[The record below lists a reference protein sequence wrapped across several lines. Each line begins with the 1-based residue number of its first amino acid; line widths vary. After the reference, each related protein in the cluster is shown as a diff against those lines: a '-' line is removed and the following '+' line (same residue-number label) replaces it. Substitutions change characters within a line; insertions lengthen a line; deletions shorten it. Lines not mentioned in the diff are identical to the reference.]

1 MSLPG
6 AEQNGGG
13 APANGTAAAQQAG
26 EPTKG
31 GPRNPF
37 ETTGKTYAQSKPP
50 TTPSATSQPQLGM
63 NGAPQGYASQGA
75 SSQGATQSSS
85 NLPPEQREQIAS
97 GAKSKH
103 RNWAIREDTRAA
115 VPITRPIQV
124 ECRGN
129 QFTVISERGDIL
141 RNQTI
146 VMNGPTTEALEPL
159 VAAVWERVN
168 AWGIAGTGMYWRPV
182 LVVNIAPDGRSR
194 YDDLAGLLADSGLE
208 VREKNGRP
216 RAAQT
221 PQPPR
226 QR

>member
-1 MSLPG
+1 MTLPG
-6 AEQNGGG
+6 ASQQGGG
-13 APANGTAAAQQAG
+13 APANGAAATEQVG
-26 EPTKG
+26 DPTKG

-37 ETTGKTYAQSKPP
+37 ETTGKTYAQAKPP
-50 TTPSATSQPQLGM
+50 TTASASGQPQLNM
-63 NGAPQGYASQGA
+63 NGAPQGYAPQGA
-75 SSQGATQSSS
+75 SAPGGQQSS
-85 NLPPEQREQIAS
+85 NQLPQEQREQIAN

-141 RNQTI
+141 RSQTI
-146 VMNGPTTEALEPL
+146 AVNGPTSEALEPL

-194 YDDLAGLLADSGLE
+194 YDDLAGLLAESGLE
-208 VREKNGRP
+208 VREKNARA
-216 RAAQT
+216 RAAQA